1 MSVTKILVDLI
12 SNTNARATVPAT
24 VEATVEERRLSAA

>member
-24 VEATVEERRLSAA
+24 VEERRLSAA